1 MLYIVAFSLVAC
13 QDAAPISDEPL
24 DQQELIENAT
34 TYFNQ
39 MLAGDFDTLYSD
51 LPKVFKKIL
60 LLKQYKLIGTK
71 KLKKLVDCPKI
82 QHQTSP
88 VMCQKKVSNIVWSLL
103 FPVKR
108 EISRYS
114 LTIP

>member
-1 MLYIVAFSLVAC
+1 MSLSISKNLSKMQQHILIKCWQEILIPYI
-13 QDAAPISDEPL
+13 
-24 DQQELIENAT
+24 LI
-34 TYFNQ
+34 YQ
-39 MLAGDFDTLYSD
+39 
-51 LPKVFKKIL
+51 KVFKKIL